1 MKNHFFVIDTFYLF
15 AFDKR
20 EIYYKKF
27 ALILICIEKK
37 FALILIC
44 IEKKI
49 CFDFDLY

>member
-1 MKNHFFVIDTFYLF
+1 LF

-44 IEKKI
+44 IEKKFALILICIEKI
-49 CFDFDLY
+49 CFDLV